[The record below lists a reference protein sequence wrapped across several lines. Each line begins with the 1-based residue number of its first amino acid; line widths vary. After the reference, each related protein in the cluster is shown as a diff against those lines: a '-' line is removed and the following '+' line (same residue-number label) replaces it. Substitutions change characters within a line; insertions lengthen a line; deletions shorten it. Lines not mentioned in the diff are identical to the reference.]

1 MLKNRIGSWHIYES
15 GYVKYKVYWWFLVPL
30 ILFVLF
36 RIFIIGLEF
45 HITGGTE
52 FAMDRWN
59 FELGLKPLSVLTFE
73 MDTSGYSQPPLYPLA
88 IAPFVIPLSKITN
101 SFLAPRI
108 TYTMLEFLGF
118 ILMIAFLY
126 RSVELRKLHRFYIL
140 LILCFSPLG
149 FMTGAVMKQEEA
161 VVMVFTAAVLLAW
174 RKGSMK
180 AASLLVFLGII
191 TAKILFGI
199 IFLALLLYE
208 KDNKSVLYWGLIP
221 AALFTGIYSGAGYL
235 FTGSIPFVDFAPSS
249 VEFCCSFYSLLLR
262 YTDIPGGLMKW
273 LSLSLILFFSAFLWI
288 KRRQLIKRD
297 FPLLMAFSFFI
308 LFIFFY
314 HINTEYY
321 IFILPLLAY
330 IPFVVKDRLPRI
342 MLIILHL
349 LLSAVIWG
357 YGVIYG
363 IRNYAEGQGY
373 RSPAKDHILDLYNS
387 FFGFMRL
394 RLFELLLLTATIIT
408 AVFLGYLV
416 FRLLYQRPAFS

>member
-1 MLKNRIGSWHIYES
+1 LTKNRTGSWLFNNAKYIKFNTIY
-15 GYVKYKVYWWFLVPL
+15 WFLIP
-30 ILFVLF
+30 IIIFILF
-36 RIFIIGLEF
+36 RILIIGLEY

-59 FELGLKPLSVLTFE
+59 FELGLKPLSVLTFK

-88 IAPFVIPLSKITN
+88 IAPLAIPLSKITN
-101 SFLAPRI
+101 RFLAPRI
-108 TYTMLEFLGF
+108 TYTLLELLGF
-118 ILMIAFLY
+118 TLMIAFLY
-126 RSVELRKLHRFYIL
+126 GSDELRRLHRFYVL

-174 RKGSMK
+174 RKGSVK

-199 IFLALLLYE
+199 VFISLLLYE
-208 KDNKSVLYWGLIP
+208 KDYKSVLWWGLIP
-221 AALFTGIYSGAGYL
+221 AAVFTGFYCAAGYL
-235 FTGSIPFVDFAPSS
+235 ITGSVPFVDFAPSS

-273 LSLSLILFFSAFLWI
+273 LSLSLILFISGAIWI
-288 KRRQLIKRD
+288 KRKQVIKRD
-297 FPLLMAFSFFI
+297 FPLLMALAFFI

-330 IPFVVKDRLPRI
+330 IPFVVRDRRPRI
-342 MLIILHL
+342 MLIMLHL
-349 LLSAVIWG
+349 LLSAVTWG

-363 IRNYAEGQGY
+363 IRNYAEGKGY

-387 FFGFMRL
+387 FFGFMQL
-394 RLFELLLLTATIIT
+394 RIFELLLLTATIIT
-408 AVFLGYLV
+408 AVVLGYLF
-416 FRLLYQRPAFS
+416 FRLLHQRPAFS

>member
-1 MLKNRIGSWHIYES
+1 
-15 GYVKYKVYWWFLVPL
+15 
-30 ILFVLF
+30 
-36 RIFIIGLEF
+36 
-45 HITGGTE
+45 
-52 FAMDRWN
+52 MDRWN
-59 FELGLKPLSVLTFE
+59 FELGLRPLSVLTFK

-88 IAPFVIPLSKITN
+88 IAPLAIPLSKITN
-101 SFLAPRI
+101 RFLAPRI
-108 TYTMLEFLGF
+108 TYTLLELLGF

-126 RSVELRKLHRFYIL
+126 RSGEIRKLHRFYIL

-174 RKGSMK
+174 RKGSVK
-180 AASLLVFLGII
+180 AAALLVFLGVI

-199 IFLALLLYE
+199 VFISLLLYE
-208 KDNKSVLYWGLIP
+208 KDNKSVLCWGLIP
-221 AALFTGIYSGAGYL
+221 AAVFTGTYCVAGYL
-235 FTGSIPFVDFAPSS
+235 AAGSIPFVDFAPSS

-262 YTDIPGGLMKW
+262 YTEIPGGLMKW
-273 LSLSLILFFSAFLWI
+273 LSLSLILFFSAAIWV
-288 KRRQLIKRD
+288 KRKKVIKRD
-297 FPLLMAFSFFI
+297 FPLLMALSFFI

-330 IPFVVKDRLPRI
+330 IPFVVKDRRPRI
-342 MLIILHL
+342 MLIMLHL
-349 LLSAVIWG
+349 LLSAVTWG

-363 IRNYAEGQGY
+363 IRNYAEGRGY

-387 FFGFMRL
+387 FFGFMQL
-394 RLFELLLLTATIIT
+394 RVFEMLLLTATILT

-416 FRLLYQRPAFS
+416 FRLLYRKPAFS